1 MLFLPIWADKHSK
14 SANKTVR
21 ITSYSIYESSLVL
34 IRGPFLNSGERM
46 IKPSIKLRLA
56 LLALLPAVVISVFA
70 VHQFSVNSQRVA
82 RLNQT
87 VSNIQ
92 GLKLISEASHFVYEM
107 EKERHQYGEE
117 QPLPIEVKVQRD
129 KALAIYDKFMQNS
142 RTVEYSDDLKQ
153 AMLDVVSGDI
163 RGSVDAGDWSFRLL
177 QEMSEALIQHYHL
190 FDSDEAHWM
199 QDFIAYLAQ
208 LSYWTQ
214 KEAWL
219 TYRLVLEPESKPNQG
234 MFFQAIERQQQSL
247 EGFLKLGASNEQV
260 DKLLSL
266 YTSPRYLSSVEA
278 RGRLMTGELSQSDYV
293 TYLRDLD
300 HRVQRL
306 QVMTEGFTQ
315 QVESALL
322 VQVSSQK
329 QSITLMTSGVMV
341 IIVLLCWLGFG
352 TWYRVHSKLD
362 AIIHSL
368 NTLIHEHVKG
378 EKVAVDGNDE
388 FTIFAQQVNRM
399 MEEQNRQTEE
409 ILKTKES
416 AISANRAKSVFLASM
431 SHEIRTPLN
440 GIIGMTEILSQ
451 SDLSDHQKEVL
462 TDIDTSSHTLLTLLN
477 DILDLSKIESG
488 HLQLSLIET
497 DIREV
502 VYQSM
507 ILFQSK
513 ATSKQ
518 LELNI
523 NLDERI
529 PPRIMV
535 DDHRIKQIIMN
546 LVSNAVK
553 FTHEGHISVDVD
565 YQESTTQKSVF
576 LTFRVTD
583 TGVGIERDKLNT
595 IFEPFTQEDEGIS
608 RQFGGTGLGLA
619 ICRQLVAMM
628 GGKLTATSSKGIGT
642 SFEFSIE
649 VEVLPIVGWRSE
661 IIRTGI
667 LIADQYPHTDQ
678 IVKECRLAGIQL
690 SEVKHIEDLTSSAR
704 ESEVI
709 FYCHDGQSKL
719 DSAIDELESYVDAT
733 RIIVCQHHL
742 TTTYTNSER
751 IHAVLTQPFLGNR
764 FRHAIDELAQVEQNA
779 KSYHV
784 TQSAVIHNI
793 NQSRTHRRILIA
805 EDNLMNQ
812 KIASFFLDKAGY
824 DYLIAS
830 NGQEALE
837 AITTGEQFDAILMD
851 CMMPVM
857 DGLTAT
863 KEIRRWE
870 KEVGSDKITI
880 IALTASVLEEDI
892 QNCFA
897 AGMDAYLPKPYK
909 SNQLFELFNEL
920 KLA

>member
-1 MLFLPIWADKHSK
+1 
-14 SANKTVR
+14 
-21 ITSYSIYESSLVL
+21 
-34 IRGPFLNSGERM
+34 M
-46 IKPSIKLRLA
+46 IKLSIKLRLA

-129 KALAIYDKFMQNS
+129 KALAIYDKFMKNS
-142 RTVEYSDDLKQ
+142 HTLEYSDDLKQ
-153 AMLDVVSGDI
+153 AMLDVISGDI

-177 QEMSEALIQHYHL
+177 QEMSEALVQHYHL

-266 YTSPRYLSSVEA
+266 YTSPRYLSSIEA
-278 RGRLMTGELSQSDYV
+278 RGRLMAGELSQSDYV

-329 QSITLMTSGVMV
+329 QSITLMTSGVLV

-667 LIADQYPHTDQ
+667 LIADQYSYTDQ

-690 SEVKHIEDLTSSAR
+690 SEVKHIDDLTSSAR

-709 FYCHDGQSKL
+709 FYCHDGKSKL
-719 DSAIDELESYVDAT
+719 DSAIDELESYVDAS

-779 KSYHV
+779 NSYHV

>member
-1 MLFLPIWADKHSK
+1 
-14 SANKTVR
+14 
-21 ITSYSIYESSLVL
+21 
-34 IRGPFLNSGERM
+34 M
-46 IKPSIKLRLA
+46 IKLSIKLRLA

-129 KALAIYDKFMQNS
+129 KALAIYDKFMKNS
-142 RTVEYSDDLKQ
+142 HTLEYSEDLKQ
-153 AMLDVVSGDI
+153 AMLDVISGDI

-177 QEMSEALIQHYHL
+177 QEMSEALVQHYHL

-266 YTSPRYLSSVEA
+266 YTSPRYLSSIEA
-278 RGRLMTGELSQSDYV
+278 RGRLMAGELSQSDYV

-661 IIRTGI
+661 IIRTGV
-667 LIADQYPHTDQ
+667 LIADQYSYTDQ

-690 SEVKHIEDLTSSAR
+690 SEVKHIDDLTSSAR

-709 FYCHDGQSKL
+709 FYCHDGKSKL
-719 DSAIDELESYVDAT
+719 DSAIDELESYVDAS

>member
-1 MLFLPIWADKHSK
+1 
-14 SANKTVR
+14 
-21 ITSYSIYESSLVL
+21 
-34 IRGPFLNSGERM
+34 M

-107 EKERHQYGEE
+107 EKEHHQYGEE

-177 QEMSEALIQHYHL
+177 QEMSEALVQHYHL

-266 YTSPRYLSSVEA
+266 YTSPRYLSSIEA
-278 RGRLMTGELSQSDYV
+278 RGRLMAGELSQSDYV

-399 MEEQNRQTEE
+399 MEEQNRQTKE

-661 IIRTGI
+661 ILRTGI
-667 LIADQYPHTDQ
+667 LIADLYPYTDQ

-690 SEVKHIEDLTSSAR
+690 SEVKHIDDLTSSAR

-709 FYCHDGQSKL
+709 FYCHDGKSKL
-719 DSAIDELESYVDAT
+719 DSAIDELESYVDAS

-784 TQSAVIHNI
+784 TQSDVIHNI

>member
-1 MLFLPIWADKHSK
+1 
-14 SANKTVR
+14 
-21 ITSYSIYESSLVL
+21 
-34 IRGPFLNSGERM
+34 M
-46 IKPSIKLRLA
+46 IKLSIKLRLA

-129 KALAIYDKFMQNS
+129 KALAIYDKFMKNS
-142 RTVEYSDDLKQ
+142 HTLEYSDDLKQ
-153 AMLDVVSGDI
+153 AMLDVISGDI
-163 RGSVDAGDWSFRLL
+163 SGSVDAGDWSFRLL
-177 QEMSEALIQHYHL
+177 QEMSEALVQHYHL

-266 YTSPRYLSSVEA
+266 YTSPRYLSSIEA
-278 RGRLMTGELSQSDYV
+278 RGRLMVGELSQSDYV

-399 MEEQNRQTEE
+399 MEEQNRQTKE

-661 IIRTGI
+661 IIRTGL
-667 LIADQYPHTDQ
+667 LIADQYPYTDQ

-690 SEVKHIEDLTSSAR
+690 SEVKQIEDLTSSAR

-719 DSAIDELESYVDAT
+719 DSAIDELENYVDAS

>member
-1 MLFLPIWADKHSK
+1 
-14 SANKTVR
+14 
-21 ITSYSIYESSLVL
+21 
-34 IRGPFLNSGERM
+34 M
-46 IKPSIKLRLA
+46 IKLSIKLRLA
-56 LLALLPAVVISVFA
+56 LLALLPAVVIAAFA
-70 VHQFSVNSQRVA
+70 VNQFFLNSQRVVQ
-82 RLNQT
+82 LNQT

-129 KALAIYDKFMQNS
+129 KALFIYDQFTQNS
-142 RTVEYSDDLKQ
+142 HTMEYSEDLKR
-153 AMLDVVSGDI
+153 AMLDVISGDLSDTV
-163 RGSVDAGDWSFRLL
+163 GSGDWSFRLL
-177 QEMSEALIQHYHL
+177 QEMSEALVQHYHL

-219 TYRLVLEPESKPNQG
+219 TYRLVLQPNSVPNQN

-247 EGFLKLGASNEQV
+247 EGFIKLGASDEQV
-260 DKLLSL
+260 EKLLSL
-266 YTSPRYLSSVEA
+266 YTSPRYLSSIEA
-278 RGRLMTGELSQSDYV
+278 RGRLLAGEMSQSDYV
-293 TYLRDLD
+293 GYLRDLD

-306 QVMTEGFTQ
+306 QVMTAGFTQ
-315 QVESALL
+315 QVEHALL
-322 VQVSSQK
+322 IQVSSQK
-329 QSITLMTSGVMV
+329 RSIMLMTSAVMV

-362 AIIHSL
+362 SIIHSL

-378 EKVAVDGNDE
+378 EKVVVDGNDE
-388 FTIFAQQVNRM
+388 FTIFAEQVNRM

-409 ILKTKES
+409 ILQTKES

-462 TDIDTSSHTLLTLLN
+462 SDIDTSSHTLLTLLN

-502 VYQSM
+502 VYQSV

-513 ATSKQ
+513 ATSKR

-529 PPRIMV
+529 PARIKV

-553 FTHEGHISVDVD
+553 FTEQGSINIDVN

-576 LTFRVTD
+576 LTFRVSD
-583 TGVGIERDKLNT
+583 TGVGIEQDKLDT

-628 GGKLTATSSKGIGT
+628 GGQLTASSSKGIGT

-649 VEVLPIVGWRSE
+649 VEALPSVGWHSE
-661 IIRTGI
+661 TIRNGL
-667 LIADQYPHTDQ
+667 LIGDKCAYSAQ
-678 IVKECRLAGIQL
+678 IVKECRLASIQL
-690 SEVKHIEDLTSSAR
+690 SEVETIDALAESSWDAD
-704 ESEVI
+704 VI
-709 FYCHDGQSKL
+709 FYCHDGKAEL
-719 DSAIDELESYVDAT
+719 TPIVDELENHVDVS
-733 RIIVCQHHL
+733 RVIICQHHL
-742 TTTYTNSER
+742 ATTYTNSER
-751 IHAVLTQPFLGNR
+751 IHAVLTLPFLGNR

-779 KSYHV
+779 KSYNV
-784 TQSAVIHNI
+784 TKSAMVHNI

-837 AITTGEQFDAILMD
+837 AITKGEQFDAILMD

-870 KEVGSDKITI
+870 KEVGSGKTTI

>member
-1 MLFLPIWADKHSK
+1 
-14 SANKTVR
+14 
-21 ITSYSIYESSLVL
+21 
-34 IRGPFLNSGERM
+34 M
-46 IKPSIKLRLA
+46 IKLSIKLRLA

-129 KALAIYDKFMQNS
+129 KALAIYDKFMKNS
-142 RTVEYSDDLKQ
+142 HTLEYSEDLKQ
-153 AMLDVVSGDI
+153 AMLDVISGDI

-177 QEMSEALIQHYHL
+177 QEMSEALVQHYHL

-266 YTSPRYLSSVEA
+266 YTSPRYLSSIEA
-278 RGRLMTGELSQSDYV
+278 RGRLMAGELSQSDYV

-341 IIVLLCWLGFG
+341 IIVFLCWLGFG

-399 MEEQNRQTEE
+399 MEEQNRQTKE
-409 ILKTKES
+409 ILKAKES

-667 LIADQYPHTDQ
+667 LIADQYPYTDQ

-709 FYCHDGQSKL
+709 FYCHDGKSKL
-719 DSAIDELESYVDAT
+719 DLAIDELESYVDAS

-779 KSYHV
+779 KSDHV
-784 TQSAVIHNI
+784 TQLAVIHNI

>member
-1 MLFLPIWADKHSK
+1 
-14 SANKTVR
+14 
-21 ITSYSIYESSLVL
+21 
-34 IRGPFLNSGERM
+34 M
-46 IKPSIKLRLA
+46 IKLSIKLRLA
-56 LLALLPAVVISVFA
+56 LLALLPALVIAAFA
-70 VHQFSVNSQRVA
+70 VNQFFLNSQRVVQ
-82 RLNQT
+82 LNQT

-129 KALAIYDKFMQNS
+129 KALFIYDQFTQNS
-142 RTVEYSDDLKQ
+142 HTMEYSEDLKR
-153 AMLDVVSGDI
+153 AMLDVISGDLSDTV
-163 RGSVDAGDWSFRLL
+163 GSGDWSFRLL
-177 QEMSEALIQHYHL
+177 QEMSEALVQHYHL

-219 TYRLVLEPESKPNQG
+219 TYRLVLQPNSVPNQN

-247 EGFLKLGASNEQV
+247 EGFIKLGTSDEQV
-260 DKLLSL
+260 EKLLSL
-266 YTSPRYLSSVEA
+266 YTSPRYLSSIEA
-278 RGRLMTGELSQSDYV
+278 RGRLLAGEMSQSDYV
-293 TYLRDLD
+293 GYLRDLD

-306 QVMTEGFTQ
+306 QVMTAGFTQ
-315 QVESALL
+315 QVEHALL

-329 QSITLMTSGVMV
+329 QSIMLMTSAVMV

-362 AIIHSL
+362 SIIHSL

-378 EKVAVDGNDE
+378 EKVVVDGNDE
-388 FTIFAQQVNRM
+388 FTIFAEQVNRM

-409 ILKTKES
+409 ILQTKES

-462 TDIDTSSHTLLTLLN
+462 SDIDTSSHTLLTLLN

-502 VYQSM
+502 VYQSV

-513 ATSKQ
+513 ATSKR

-529 PPRIMV
+529 PARIKV

-553 FTHEGHISVDVD
+553 FTEQGSINIDVN

-576 LTFRVTD
+576 LTFRVSD
-583 TGVGIERDKLNT
+583 TGVGIEQDKLDT

-628 GGKLTATSSKGIGT
+628 GGQLTASSSKGIGT

-649 VEVLPIVGWRSE
+649 VEALPSVGWHSE
-661 IIRTGI
+661 TIRNGL
-667 LIADQYPHTDQ
+667 LIGDKCAYSAQ
-678 IVKECRLAGIQL
+678 IVKECRLASIQL
-690 SEVKHIEDLTSSAR
+690 SEVETIDALAESSWDAD
-704 ESEVI
+704 VI
-709 FYCHDGQSKL
+709 FYCHDGKAEL
-719 DSAIDELESYVDAT
+719 TPIVDELENHVDVS
-733 RIIVCQHHL
+733 RVIICQHHL
-742 TTTYTNSER
+742 ATTYTNSER
-751 IHAVLTQPFLGNR
+751 IHAVLTLPFLGNR

-779 KSYHV
+779 KGYNV
-784 TQSAVIHNI
+784 TKSAMIHNI

-837 AITTGEQFDAILMD
+837 AITKGEQFDAILMD

-870 KEVGSDKITI
+870 KEVGSGKTTI

>member
-1 MLFLPIWADKHSK
+1 
-14 SANKTVR
+14 
-21 ITSYSIYESSLVL
+21 
-34 IRGPFLNSGERM
+34 M
-46 IKPSIKLRLA
+46 IKLSIKLRLA

-70 VHQFSVNSQRVA
+70 VHQFSVNSLRVA
-82 RLNQT
+82 KLNQT

-92 GLKLISEASHFVYEM
+92 GLKLISEASHFVYEI

-129 KALAIYDKFMQNS
+129 KALAIYDKFMKNS
-142 RTVEYSDDLKQ
+142 HTLEYSDDLKQ
-153 AMLDVVSGDI
+153 AMLDVISGDI

-177 QEMSEALIQHYHL
+177 QEMSEALVQHYHL

-266 YTSPRYLSSVEA
+266 YTSPRYLSSIEA
-278 RGRLMTGELSQSDYV
+278 RGRLMAGELSQSDYV

-583 TGVGIERDKLNT
+583 TGVGIERNKLNT

-649 VEVLPIVGWRSE
+649 VEVLPIIGWRSE

-667 LIADQYPHTDQ
+667 LIADQYPYTDQ

-709 FYCHDGQSKL
+709 FYCHDGKSKL
-719 DSAIDELESYVDAT
+719 DSAIDELENYVDAS

-742 TTTYTNSER
+742 TTYTNSER

-784 TQSAVIHNI
+784 TQPAVIHNI

>member
-1 MLFLPIWADKHSK
+1 
-14 SANKTVR
+14 
-21 ITSYSIYESSLVL
+21 
-34 IRGPFLNSGERM
+34 M
-46 IKPSIKLRLA
+46 IKLSIKLRLA
-56 LLALLPAVVISVFA
+56 LLALLPAVVIAVFA
-70 VHQFSVNSQRVA
+70 VNQFFLNSQRVVQ
-82 RLNQT
+82 LNQT

-129 KALAIYDKFMQNS
+129 KALSIYDQFTQNS
-142 RTVEYSDDLKQ
+142 HTMEYSDDLKR
-153 AMLDVVSGDI
+153 AMLDVISGDLSDTV
-163 RGSVDAGDWSFRLL
+163 GSGDWSFRLL
-177 QEMSEALIQHYHL
+177 QEMSEALVQHYHL

-219 TYRLVLEPESKPNQG
+219 TYRLVLQPNSVPNQN

-247 EGFLKLGASNEQV
+247 EGFIKLGASDEQV
-260 DKLLSL
+260 EKLLSL
-266 YTSPRYLSSVEA
+266 YTSPRYLSSIEA
-278 RGRLMTGELSQSDYV
+278 RGRLLAGEMSQSDYV
-293 TYLRDLD
+293 GYLRDLD

-306 QVMTEGFTQ
+306 QVMTAGFTQ
-315 QVESALL
+315 QVEHALL

-329 QSITLMTSGVMV
+329 QSIMLMTSAVMV

-362 AIIHSL
+362 SIIHSL

-378 EKVAVDGNDE
+378 EKVVVDGNDE
-388 FTIFAQQVNRM
+388 FTIFAEQVNRM

-409 ILKTKES
+409 ILQTKES

-451 SDLSDHQKEVL
+451 SDLSVHQKEVL
-462 TDIDTSSHTLLTLLN
+462 SDIDTSSHTLLTLLN

-502 VYQSM
+502 VYQSV

-513 ATSKQ
+513 ATSKR

-529 PPRIMV
+529 PARIKV

-553 FTHEGHISVDVD
+553 FTEQGSINIDVN

-576 LTFRVTD
+576 LTFRVSD
-583 TGVGIERDKLNT
+583 TGVGIEQDKLDT

-628 GGKLTATSSKGIGT
+628 GGQLTASSSKGIGT

-649 VEVLPIVGWRSE
+649 VEALPSVGWHSE
-661 IIRTGI
+661 TIRNGL
-667 LIADQYPHTDQ
+667 LIGDKCAYSAQ
-678 IVKECRLAGIQL
+678 IVKECRLASIQL
-690 SEVKHIEDLTSSAR
+690 SEVEPIDALAESSWDAD
-704 ESEVI
+704 VI
-709 FYCHDGQSKL
+709 FYCHDGKAEL
-719 DSAIDELESYVDAT
+719 TPIVDELENHVDVS
-733 RIIVCQHHL
+733 RVIICQHHL
-742 TTTYTNSER
+742 ATTYTNSER
-751 IHAVLTQPFLGNR
+751 IHAVLTLPFLGNR

-779 KSYHV
+779 KSYDV
-784 TQSAVIHNI
+784 TSSAMVHNI

-837 AITTGEQFDAILMD
+837 AITKGEQFDAILMD

-870 KEVGSDKITI
+870 KEVGSGKTTI

>member
-1 MLFLPIWADKHSK
+1 
-14 SANKTVR
+14 
-21 ITSYSIYESSLVL
+21 
-34 IRGPFLNSGERM
+34 M
-46 IKPSIKLRLA
+46 IKLSIKLRLA

-107 EKERHQYGEE
+107 EKKRHQYGEE

-129 KALAIYDKFMQNS
+129 KALAIYDKFMKNS
-142 RTVEYSDDLKQ
+142 HTLEYSDDLKQ
-153 AMLDVVSGDI
+153 AMLDVISGDI
-163 RGSVDAGDWSFRLL
+163 SGSVDAGDWSFRLL
-177 QEMSEALIQHYHL
+177 QEMSEALVQHYHL
-190 FDSDEAHWM
+190 FESDEAHWM

-266 YTSPRYLSSVEA
+266 YTSPRYLSSIEA
-278 RGRLMTGELSQSDYV
+278 RGRLMAGELSQSDYV

-399 MEEQNRQTEE
+399 MEEQNRQTKE

-667 LIADQYPHTDQ
+667 LIADQYPYTDQ

-690 SEVKHIEDLTSSAR
+690 SEVKHIDDLTSSAR

-709 FYCHDGQSKL
+709 FYCHDGKSKL
-719 DSAIDELESYVDAT
+719 DSAIDELESYVDAS

>member
-1 MLFLPIWADKHSK
+1 
-14 SANKTVR
+14 
-21 ITSYSIYESSLVL
+21 
-34 IRGPFLNSGERM
+34 M

-266 YTSPRYLSSVEA
+266 YTSPRYLSSIEA
-278 RGRLMTGELSQSDYV
+278 RGRLMAGELSQSDYV

-642 SFEFSIE
+642 SFEFSVE

-667 LIADQYPHTDQ
+667 LIADQYPYTDQ

>member
-1 MLFLPIWADKHSK
+1 
-14 SANKTVR
+14 
-21 ITSYSIYESSLVL
+21 
-34 IRGPFLNSGERM
+34 M

-107 EKERHQYGEE
+107 EKEHHQYGEE

-177 QEMSEALIQHYHL
+177 QEMSEALVQHYHL

-266 YTSPRYLSSVEA
+266 YTSPRYLSSIEA
-278 RGRLMTGELSQSDYV
+278 RGRLMAGELSQSDYV

-329 QSITLMTSGVMV
+329 QSITLMTSGVMI

-399 MEEQNRQTEE
+399 MEEQNRQTKE

-667 LIADQYPHTDQ
+667 LIADQYSYTDQ

-690 SEVKHIEDLTSSAR
+690 SEVKHIDDLTSSAR

-709 FYCHDGQSKL
+709 FYCHDGKSKL
-719 DSAIDELESYVDAT
+719 DSAIDELESYVDAS

-784 TQSAVIHNI
+784 TQSTVIHNI

>member
-1 MLFLPIWADKHSK
+1 
-14 SANKTVR
+14 
-21 ITSYSIYESSLVL
+21 
-34 IRGPFLNSGERM
+34 M
-46 IKPSIKLRLA
+46 IKLSIKLRLA

-129 KALAIYDKFMQNS
+129 KALAIYDKFMKNS
-142 RTVEYSDDLKQ
+142 HTLEYSDDLKQ
-153 AMLDVVSGDI
+153 AMLDVISGDI

-177 QEMSEALIQHYHL
+177 QEMSEALVQHYHL

-266 YTSPRYLSSVEA
+266 YTSPRYLSSIEA
-278 RGRLMTGELSQSDYV
+278 RGRLMAGELSQSDYV

-667 LIADQYPHTDQ
+667 LIADQYPYTDQ

-719 DSAIDELESYVDAT
+719 DSAIDELENYVDAS

>member
-1 MLFLPIWADKHSK
+1 
-14 SANKTVR
+14 
-21 ITSYSIYESSLVL
+21 
-34 IRGPFLNSGERM
+34 M
-46 IKPSIKLRLA
+46 IKLSIKLRLA

-129 KALAIYDKFMQNS
+129 KALAIYDKFMKNS
-142 RTVEYSDDLKQ
+142 HTLEYSEDLKQ
-153 AMLDVVSGDI
+153 AMLDVISGDI

-177 QEMSEALIQHYHL
+177 QEMSEALVQHYHL

-266 YTSPRYLSSVEA
+266 YTSPRYLSSIEA
-278 RGRLMTGELSQSDYV
+278 RGRLMAGELSQSDYV

-667 LIADQYPHTDQ
+667 LIADQYPYIDQ

-709 FYCHDGQSKL
+709 FYCHDGKSKL
-719 DSAIDELESYVDAT
+719 DSAIDELESYVDAS

>member
-1 MLFLPIWADKHSK
+1 
-14 SANKTVR
+14 
-21 ITSYSIYESSLVL
+21 
-34 IRGPFLNSGERM
+34 M
-46 IKPSIKLRLA
+46 IKLSIKLRLA

-70 VHQFSVNSQRVA
+70 VHQFSINSQRVA

-142 RTVEYSDDLKQ
+142 HTVEYSNDLKQ
-153 AMLDVVSGDI
+153 AMLDVISGDI
-163 RGSVDAGDWSFRLL
+163 KDSVDAGDWSFRLL
-177 QEMSEALIQHYHL
+177 QEMSEALVQHYHL

-234 MFFQAIERQQQSL
+234 MFFQSIERQQQSL
-247 EGFLKLGASNEQV
+247 EGFIKLGASNEQV
-260 DKLLSL
+260 EKLLGL
-266 YTSPRYLSSVEA
+266 YTSPRYLSSIEA
-278 RGRLMTGELSQSDYV
+278 RGRLMAGELSQSDYV

-306 QVMTEGFTQ
+306 QVMTAGFTQ

-362 AIIHSL
+362 SIIHSL

-451 SDLSDHQKEVL
+451 SDLSVHQKEVL

-642 SFEFSIE
+642 HFEFSIE

-661 IIRTGI
+661 LIRTGI
-667 LIADQYPHTDQ
+667 LITDQYPYTDQ

-690 SEVKHIEDLTSSAR
+690 SEVKRIDDLTFSSR
-704 ESEVI
+704 EAEVI
-709 FYCHDGQSKL
+709 FYCHDGKSTL
-719 DSAIDELESYVDAT
+719 DSAIDELEKYVDVS

-764 FRHAIDELAQVEQNA
+764 FRHAIDELAQVEQNN
-779 KSYHV
+779 KSYDV
-784 TQSAVIHNI
+784 TASAVIHNI

-837 AITTGEQFDAILMD
+837 AITKGEQFDAILMD

>member
-1 MLFLPIWADKHSK
+1 
-14 SANKTVR
+14 
-21 ITSYSIYESSLVL
+21 
-34 IRGPFLNSGERM
+34 M
-46 IKPSIKLRLA
+46 IKLSIKLRLA

-129 KALAIYDKFMQNS
+129 KALAIYDKFMKNS
-142 RTVEYSDDLKQ
+142 HTLEYSDDLKQ
-153 AMLDVVSGDI
+153 AMLDVISGDI

-177 QEMSEALIQHYHL
+177 QEMSEALVQHYHL

-219 TYRLVLEPESKPNQG
+219 TYRLVLEPESTPNQG

-266 YTSPRYLSSVEA
+266 YTSPRYLSSIEA
-278 RGRLMTGELSQSDYV
+278 RGRLMAGELSQSDYV

-667 LIADQYPHTDQ
+667 LIADQYPYTDQ

-690 SEVKHIEDLTSSAR
+690 SEVKQIEDLTSSAR

-709 FYCHDGQSKL
+709 FYCHDGKSKL
-719 DSAIDELESYVDAT
+719 DSAIDELENYVDAS

-779 KSYHV
+779 RSYHV

>member
-1 MLFLPIWADKHSK
+1 
-14 SANKTVR
+14 
-21 ITSYSIYESSLVL
+21 
-34 IRGPFLNSGERM
+34 M
-46 IKPSIKLRLA
+46 IKLSIKLRLA

-70 VHQFSVNSQRVA
+70 VHQFSVNSQRVV

-129 KALAIYDKFMQNS
+129 KALAIYDKFMKNS
-142 RTVEYSDDLKQ
+142 HTLEYSDDLKR
-153 AMLDVVSGDI
+153 AMLDVISGDI
-163 RGSVDAGDWSFRLL
+163 SDSVDAGDWSFRLL
-177 QEMSEALIQHYHL
+177 QEMSEALVQHYHL
-190 FDSDEAHWM
+190 FESDEAHWM

-266 YTSPRYLSSVEA
+266 YTSPRYLSSIEA
-278 RGRLMTGELSQSDYV
+278 RGRLMAGELSQSDYV

-667 LIADQYPHTDQ
+667 LIADQYPYTDQ

-709 FYCHDGQSKL
+709 FYCHDGKSKL
-719 DSAIDELESYVDAT
+719 DSAIDELENYVDAS

>member
-1 MLFLPIWADKHSK
+1 
-14 SANKTVR
+14 
-21 ITSYSIYESSLVL
+21 
-34 IRGPFLNSGERM
+34 M
-46 IKPSIKLRLA
+46 IKLSIKLRLA

-129 KALAIYDKFMQNS
+129 KALAIYDKFMKNS
-142 RTVEYSDDLKQ
+142 HTLEYSEDLKQ
-153 AMLDVVSGDI
+153 AMLDVISGDI

-177 QEMSEALIQHYHL
+177 QEMSEALVQHYHL

-266 YTSPRYLSSVEA
+266 YTSPRYLSSIEA
-278 RGRLMTGELSQSDYV
+278 RGRLMAGELSQSDYV

-690 SEVKHIEDLTSSAR
+690 SEVKHIDDLTSSAR

-709 FYCHDGQSKL
+709 FYCHDGKSKL
-719 DSAIDELESYVDAT
+719 DSAIDELENYVDAS

>member
-1 MLFLPIWADKHSK
+1 
-14 SANKTVR
+14 
-21 ITSYSIYESSLVL
+21 
-34 IRGPFLNSGERM
+34 M
-46 IKPSIKLRLA
+46 IKLSIKLRLA

-107 EKERHQYGEE
+107 EKERHQYEEE

-129 KALAIYDKFMQNS
+129 KALAIYDKFMKNS
-142 RTVEYSDDLKQ
+142 HTLEYSEDLKQ
-153 AMLDVVSGDI
+153 AMLDVISGDI

-177 QEMSEALIQHYHL
+177 QEMSEALVQHYHL

-266 YTSPRYLSSVEA
+266 YTSPRYLSSIEA
-278 RGRLMTGELSQSDYV
+278 RGRLMGGELSQSDYV

-565 YQESTTQKSVF
+565 YQESTTQKSIF

-628 GGKLTATSSKGIGT
+628 GGKLTATSSKGFGT

-667 LIADQYPHTDQ
+667 LIADKYSYTDQ

-719 DSAIDELESYVDAT
+719 DSAIDELENYVDAS

>member
-1 MLFLPIWADKHSK
+1 
-14 SANKTVR
+14 
-21 ITSYSIYESSLVL
+21 
-34 IRGPFLNSGERM
+34 M
-46 IKPSIKLRLA
+46 IKLSIKLRLA

-70 VHQFSVNSQRVA
+70 VHQFSINSQRVA

-142 RTVEYSDDLKQ
+142 HTVEYSNDLKQ
-153 AMLDVVSGDI
+153 AMLDVISGDI
-163 RGSVDAGDWSFRLL
+163 KDSVDAGDWSFRLL
-177 QEMSEALIQHYHL
+177 QEMSEALVQHYHL

-234 MFFQAIERQQQSL
+234 MFFQSIERQQQSL
-247 EGFLKLGASNEQV
+247 EGFIKLGASNEQV
-260 DKLLSL
+260 EKLLGL
-266 YTSPRYLSSVEA
+266 YTSPRYLSSIEA
-278 RGRLMTGELSQSDYV
+278 RGRLMAGELSQSDYV

-306 QVMTEGFTQ
+306 QVMTAGFTQ

-362 AIIHSL
+362 SIIHSL

-451 SDLSDHQKEVL
+451 SDLSVHQKEVL

-642 SFEFSIE
+642 HFEFSIE

-661 IIRTGI
+661 LIRTGI
-667 LIADQYPHTDQ
+667 LITDQYPYTDQ

-690 SEVKHIEDLTSSAR
+690 SEVKRIDDLTFSSR
-704 ESEVI
+704 EAEVI
-709 FYCHDGQSKL
+709 FYCHDGKSTL
-719 DSAIDELESYVDAT
+719 DSAIDELEKYVDVS

-764 FRHAIDELAQVEQNA
+764 FRHAIDELAQVEQNN
-779 KSYHV
+779 KSYDV
-784 TQSAVIHNI
+784 MASAVIHNI

-837 AITTGEQFDAILMD
+837 AITKGEQFDAILMD

>member
-1 MLFLPIWADKHSK
+1 
-14 SANKTVR
+14 
-21 ITSYSIYESSLVL
+21 
-34 IRGPFLNSGERM
+34 M
-46 IKPSIKLRLA
+46 IKLSIKLRLA

-70 VHQFSVNSQRVA
+70 VHQFVVNSQRVDQ
-82 RLNQT
+82 LNQT

-92 GLKLISEASHFVYEM
+92 GLKLISEASHFVYDM
-107 EKERHQYGEE
+107 EKERHRYGEE

-129 KALAIYDKFMQNS
+129 RALSIYEKFIQNS
-142 RTVEYSDDLKQ
+142 YTAEYSDDLKR
-153 AMLDVVSGDI
+153 AMLDLISGDL
-163 RGSVDAGDWSFRLL
+163 RDSVDAGDWSFRLL
-177 QEMSEALIQHYHL
+177 QEMSQSLVQHNHL

-219 TYRLVLEPESKPNQG
+219 TYRLVLQPDSQPNQN

-260 DKLLSL
+260 EKLLSL
-266 YTSPRYLSSVEA
+266 YTSPRYLSSIEA
-278 RGRLMTGELSQSDYV
+278 RGRLLAGEMSQSDYV

-306 QVMTEGFTQ
+306 QVMTAGFTQ

-341 IIVLLCWLGFG
+341 IIILLCWLGFG

-362 AIIHSL
+362 SIIHSL

-378 EKVAVDGNDE
+378 EKVVVDGNDE

-409 ILKTKES
+409 ILQTKES

-451 SDLSDHQKEVL
+451 TELSDHQKEVL

-529 PPRIMV
+529 PARIKV
-535 DDHRIKQIIMN
+535 DDHRIKQIVMN

-553 FTHEGHISVDVD
+553 FTEKGCINVDVD

-576 LTFRVTD
+576 LTFRVSD
-583 TGVGIERDKLNT
+583 TGVGIEKDKLDS

-628 GGKLTATSSKGIGT
+628 GGKLAATSSKGVGT

-649 VEVLPIVGWRSE
+649 VEVLPTVGWRSE
-661 IIRTGI
+661 TIRNGI
-667 LIADQYPHTDQ
+667 LIGNNYAYADQ
-678 IVKECRLAGIQL
+678 IMKECRLAGIQL
-690 SEVKHIEDLTSSAR
+690 SEVSNIKDLPTSTKGL
-704 ESEVI
+704 EVI
-709 FYCHDGQSKL
+709 FYCHDGRVAL
-719 DSAIDELESYVDAT
+719 DSVIDELARTVDIS

-742 TTTYTNSER
+742 ISTYTNSER
-751 IHAVLTQPFLGNR
+751 IHSVLTLPFLGNR
-764 FRHAIDELAQVEQNA
+764 FRHAIDELAHIEQNTQ
-779 KSYHV
+779 SYHV
-784 TQSAVIHNI
+784 THSAVVHNI

-837 AITTGEQFDAILMD
+837 AITKGEKFDAILMD

-870 KEVGSDKITI
+870 KEVGSGKITI

>member
-1 MLFLPIWADKHSK
+1 
-14 SANKTVR
+14 
-21 ITSYSIYESSLVL
+21 
-34 IRGPFLNSGERM
+34 M
-46 IKPSIKLRLA
+46 IKLSIKLRLA
-56 LLALLPAVVISVFA
+56 LLALLPAVVIAAFA
-70 VHQFSVNSQRVA
+70 VNQFFLNSQRVVQ
-82 RLNQT
+82 LNQT

-129 KALAIYDKFMQNS
+129 KALFIYDQFTQNS
-142 RTVEYSDDLKQ
+142 HTMEYSEDLKR
-153 AMLDVVSGDI
+153 AMLDVISGDLSDTV
-163 RGSVDAGDWSFRLL
+163 GSGDWSFRLL
-177 QEMSEALIQHYHL
+177 QEMSEALVQHYHL

-219 TYRLVLEPESKPNQG
+219 TYRLVLQPNSVPNQN

-247 EGFLKLGASNEQV
+247 EGFIKLGASDEQV
-260 DKLLSL
+260 EKLLSL
-266 YTSPRYLSSVEA
+266 YTSPRYLSSIEA
-278 RGRLMTGELSQSDYV
+278 RGRLLAGEMSQSDYV
-293 TYLRDLD
+293 GYLRDLD

-306 QVMTEGFTQ
+306 HVMTAGFTQ
-315 QVESALL
+315 QVEHALL

-329 QSITLMTSGVMV
+329 QSIMLMTSAVMV

-362 AIIHSL
+362 SIIHSL

-378 EKVAVDGNDE
+378 EKVVVDGNDE
-388 FTIFAQQVNRM
+388 FTIFAEQVNRM

-409 ILKTKES
+409 ILQTKES

-462 TDIDTSSHTLLTLLN
+462 SDIDTSSHTLLTLLN

-502 VYQSM
+502 VYQSV

-513 ATSKQ
+513 ATSKR

-529 PPRIMV
+529 PARIKV

-553 FTHEGHISVDVD
+553 FTEQGSINIDVN

-576 LTFRVTD
+576 LTFRVSD
-583 TGVGIERDKLNT
+583 TGVGIEQDKLDT

-628 GGKLTATSSKGIGT
+628 GGQLTASSSKGIGT

-649 VEVLPIVGWRSE
+649 VEALPSVGWHSE
-661 IIRTGI
+661 TIRNGL
-667 LIADQYPHTDQ
+667 LIGDKCAYSAQ
-678 IVKECRLAGIQL
+678 IVKECRLASIQL
-690 SEVKHIEDLTSSAR
+690 SEVEPIDALAESSWDAD
-704 ESEVI
+704 VI
-709 FYCHDGQSKL
+709 FYCHDGKAEL
-719 DSAIDELESYVDAT
+719 TPIVDELENHVDVS
-733 RIIVCQHHL
+733 RVIICQHHL
-742 TTTYTNSER
+742 ATTYTNSER
-751 IHAVLTQPFLGNR
+751 IHAVLTLPFLGNR

-779 KSYHV
+779 KSYNV
-784 TQSAVIHNI
+784 TKSAMVHNI

-837 AITTGEQFDAILMD
+837 AITKGEQFDAILMD

-870 KEVGSDKITI
+870 KEVGSGKTTI

>member
-1 MLFLPIWADKHSK
+1 
-14 SANKTVR
+14 
-21 ITSYSIYESSLVL
+21 
-34 IRGPFLNSGERM
+34 M
-46 IKPSIKLRLA
+46 IKLSIKLRLA

-70 VHQFSVNSQRVA
+70 VHQFVVNSQRVDQ
-82 RLNQT
+82 LNQT

-92 GLKLISEASHFVYEM
+92 GLKLISEASHFVYDM
-107 EKERHQYGEE
+107 EKERHRYGEE

-129 KALAIYDKFMQNS
+129 RALSIYEKFIQNS
-142 RTVEYSDDLKQ
+142 YTAEYSDDLKR
-153 AMLDVVSGDI
+153 AMLDLISGDL
-163 RGSVDAGDWSFRLL
+163 RDSVDAGDWSFRLL
-177 QEMSEALIQHYHL
+177 QEMSQSLVQHNHL

-219 TYRLVLEPESKPNQG
+219 TYRLVLQPDSQPNQN

-260 DKLLSL
+260 EKLLSL
-266 YTSPRYLSSVEA
+266 YTSPRYLSSIEA
-278 RGRLMTGELSQSDYV
+278 RGRLLAGEMSQSDYV

-306 QVMTEGFTQ
+306 QVMTAGFTQ

-341 IIVLLCWLGFG
+341 IIILLCWLGFG

-362 AIIHSL
+362 SIIHSL

-378 EKVAVDGNDE
+378 EKVVVDGNDE

-409 ILKTKES
+409 ILQTKES

-451 SDLSDHQKEVL
+451 SELSDHQKEVL

-529 PPRIMV
+529 PARIKV
-535 DDHRIKQIIMN
+535 DDHRIKQIVMN

-553 FTHEGHISVDVD
+553 FTEKGCINVDVD

-576 LTFRVTD
+576 LTFRVSD
-583 TGVGIERDKLNT
+583 TGVGIEKDKLDS

-628 GGKLTATSSKGIGT
+628 GGKLAATSSKGVGT

-649 VEVLPIVGWRSE
+649 VEVLPTVGWRSE
-661 IIRTGI
+661 TIRNGI
-667 LIADQYPHTDQ
+667 LIGNNYAYADQ
-678 IVKECRLAGIQL
+678 IMKECRLAGIQL
-690 SEVKHIEDLTSSAR
+690 SEVSNIKDLPTSTKGL
-704 ESEVI
+704 EVI
-709 FYCHDGQSKL
+709 FYCHDGRVAL
-719 DSAIDELESYVDAT
+719 DSVIDELARTVDIS

-742 TTTYTNSER
+742 ISTYTNSER
-751 IHAVLTQPFLGNR
+751 IHSVLTLPFLGNR
-764 FRHAIDELAQVEQNA
+764 FRHAIDELAHIEQNTQ
-779 KSYHV
+779 SYHV
-784 TQSAVIHNI
+784 TRSAVVHNI

-837 AITTGEQFDAILMD
+837 AITKGEKFDAILMD

-870 KEVGSDKITI
+870 KEVGSGKITI

>member
-1 MLFLPIWADKHSK
+1 
-14 SANKTVR
+14 
-21 ITSYSIYESSLVL
+21 
-34 IRGPFLNSGERM
+34 M
-46 IKPSIKLRLA
+46 IKLSIKLRLA

-129 KALAIYDKFMQNS
+129 KALAIYDKFIKNS
-142 RTVEYSDDLKQ
+142 YTLEYSEDLKQ
-153 AMLDVVSGDI
+153 AMLDVISGDI

-177 QEMSEALIQHYHL
+177 QEMSEALVQHYHL

-266 YTSPRYLSSVEA
+266 YTSPRYLSSIEA
-278 RGRLMTGELSQSDYV
+278 RGRLMAGELSQSDYV

-583 TGVGIERDKLNT
+583 TGVGIERGKLNT

-667 LIADQYPHTDQ
+667 LIADQYPYTDQ

-709 FYCHDGQSKL
+709 FYCHDGKSKL
-719 DSAIDELESYVDAT
+719 DSAIDELESYVDAS

>member
-1 MLFLPIWADKHSK
+1 
-14 SANKTVR
+14 
-21 ITSYSIYESSLVL
+21 
-34 IRGPFLNSGERM
+34 M

-266 YTSPRYLSSVEA
+266 YTSPRYLSSIEA
-278 RGRLMTGELSQSDYV
+278 RGRLMAGELSQSDYV

-399 MEEQNRQTEE
+399 MEEQNRQTKE

-667 LIADQYPHTDQ
+667 LIADQYPYTDQ

-690 SEVKHIEDLTSSAR
+690 SEVKYIEDLTSSAR

-709 FYCHDGQSKL
+709 FYCHDGKSKL
-719 DSAIDELESYVDAT
+719 DSAIDELENYVDAS

>member
-1 MLFLPIWADKHSK
+1 
-14 SANKTVR
+14 
-21 ITSYSIYESSLVL
+21 
-34 IRGPFLNSGERM
+34 M
-46 IKPSIKLRLA
+46 IKLSIKLRLA

-129 KALAIYDKFMQNS
+129 KALAIYDKFMKNS
-142 RTVEYSDDLKQ
+142 HTLEYSEDLKQ
-153 AMLDVVSGDI
+153 AMLDVISGDI

-177 QEMSEALIQHYHL
+177 QEMSEALVQHYHL

-266 YTSPRYLSSVEA
+266 YTSPRYLSSIEA
-278 RGRLMTGELSQSDYV
+278 RGLLMAGELSQSDYV

-399 MEEQNRQTEE
+399 MEEQNRQTKE

-667 LIADQYPHTDQ
+667 LIADQYPYTDQ

-690 SEVKHIEDLTSSAR
+690 SEVKHIDDLTSSAR

-709 FYCHDGQSKL
+709 FYCHDGKSKL
-719 DSAIDELESYVDAT
+719 DSAIDELESYVDAS

-742 TTTYTNSER
+742 TTYTNSER

-784 TQSAVIHNI
+784 TQSAVINNI

>member
-1 MLFLPIWADKHSK
+1 
-14 SANKTVR
+14 
-21 ITSYSIYESSLVL
+21 
-34 IRGPFLNSGERM
+34 M
-46 IKPSIKLRLA
+46 IKLSIKLRLA

-70 VHQFSVNSQRVA
+70 VHQFVVNSQRVDQ
-82 RLNQT
+82 LNQT

-92 GLKLISEASHFVYEM
+92 GLKLISEASHFVYDM
-107 EKERHQYGEE
+107 EKERHRYREE

-129 KALAIYDKFMQNS
+129 RALSIYEKFIQNS
-142 RTVEYSDDLKQ
+142 YTAEYSDDLKR
-153 AMLDVVSGDI
+153 AMLDLISGDL
-163 RGSVDAGDWSFRLL
+163 RDSVDAGDWSFRLL
-177 QEMSEALIQHYHL
+177 QEMSQSLVQHNHL

-219 TYRLVLEPESKPNQG
+219 TYRLVLQPDSQPNQN

-260 DKLLSL
+260 EKLLSL
-266 YTSPRYLSSVEA
+266 YTSPRYLSSIEA
-278 RGRLMTGELSQSDYV
+278 RGRLLAGEMSQSNYV

-306 QVMTEGFTQ
+306 QVMTAGFTQ

-341 IIVLLCWLGFG
+341 IIILLCWLGFG

-362 AIIHSL
+362 SIIHSL

-378 EKVAVDGNDE
+378 EKVVVDGNDE

-409 ILKTKES
+409 ILQTKES

-451 SDLSDHQKEVL
+451 SELSDHQKEVL

-529 PPRIMV
+529 PARIKV
-535 DDHRIKQIIMN
+535 DDHRIKQIVMN

-553 FTHEGHISVDVD
+553 FTEKGCINVDVD

-576 LTFRVTD
+576 LTFRVSD
-583 TGVGIERDKLNT
+583 TGVGIEKDKLDS

-608 RQFGGTGLGLA
+608 RQFGGTGLGL
-619 ICRQLVAMM
+619 V
-628 GGKLTATSSKGIGT
+628 
-642 SFEFSIE
+642 
-649 VEVLPIVGWRSE
+649 
-661 IIRTGI
+661 
-667 LIADQYPHTDQ
+667 
-678 IVKECRLAGIQL
+678 
-690 SEVKHIEDLTSSAR
+690 
-704 ESEVI
+704 
-709 FYCHDGQSKL
+709 
-719 DSAIDELESYVDAT
+719 
-733 RIIVCQHHL
+733 
-742 TTTYTNSER
+742 
-751 IHAVLTQPFLGNR
+751 PFVVNWWL
-764 FRHAIDELAQVEQNA
+764 
-779 KSYHV
+779 
-784 TQSAVIHNI
+784 
-793 NQSRTHRRILIA
+793 
-805 EDNLMNQ
+805 
-812 KIASFFLDKAGY
+812 
-824 DYLIAS
+824 
-830 NGQEALE
+830 
-837 AITTGEQFDAILMD
+837 
-851 CMMPVM
+851 
-857 DGLTAT
+857 
-863 KEIRRWE
+863 
-870 KEVGSDKITI
+870 
-880 IALTASVLEEDI
+880 
-892 QNCFA
+892 
-897 AGMDAYLPKPYK
+897 
-909 SNQLFELFNEL
+909 
-920 KLA
+920 

>member
-1 MLFLPIWADKHSK
+1 
-14 SANKTVR
+14 
-21 ITSYSIYESSLVL
+21 
-34 IRGPFLNSGERM
+34 M

-177 QEMSEALIQHYHL
+177 QEMSEALVQHYHL

-219 TYRLVLEPESKPNQG
+219 TYRLVLEPESKLNQG

-266 YTSPRYLSSVEA
+266 YTSPRYLSSIEA
-278 RGRLMTGELSQSDYV
+278 RGRLMAGELSQSDYV

-329 QSITLMTSGVMV
+329 QSITLMTSGVMI

-399 MEEQNRQTEE
+399 MEEQNRQTKE

-667 LIADQYPHTDQ
+667 LIADQYPYTDQ

-709 FYCHDGQSKL
+709 FYCHDGKSKL
-719 DSAIDELESYVDAT
+719 DSAIDELENYVDAS

>member
-1 MLFLPIWADKHSK
+1 
-14 SANKTVR
+14 
-21 ITSYSIYESSLVL
+21 
-34 IRGPFLNSGERM
+34 M
-46 IKPSIKLRLA
+46 IKLSIKLRLA

-70 VHQFSVNSQRVA
+70 VHQFSVNSQRVV

-129 KALAIYDKFMQNS
+129 KALAIYDKFMKNS
-142 RTVEYSDDLKQ
+142 HTLEYSDDLKR
-153 AMLDVVSGDI
+153 AMLDVISGDI
-163 RGSVDAGDWSFRLL
+163 SDSVDAGDWSFRLL
-177 QEMSEALIQHYHL
+177 QEMSEALVQHYHL
-190 FDSDEAHWM
+190 FESDEAHWM

-266 YTSPRYLSSVEA
+266 YTSPRYLSSIEA
-278 RGRLMTGELSQSDYV
+278 RGRLMAGELSQSDYV

-661 IIRTGI
+661 VIRTGI
-667 LIADQYPHTDQ
+667 LIADQYPYTDQ

-690 SEVKHIEDLTSSAR
+690 SEVKHIDDLTSSAR

-709 FYCHDGQSKL
+709 FYCHDGKSKL
-719 DSAIDELESYVDAT
+719 DSAIDELENYVDAS

>member
-1 MLFLPIWADKHSK
+1 
-14 SANKTVR
+14 
-21 ITSYSIYESSLVL
+21 
-34 IRGPFLNSGERM
+34 M
-46 IKPSIKLRLA
+46 IKLSIKLRLA

-70 VHQFSVNSQRVA
+70 VHQFSINSQRVA

-129 KALAIYDKFMQNS
+129 KVLAIYDKFMQNS
-142 RTVEYSDDLKQ
+142 HTVEYSNDLKQ
-153 AMLDVVSGDI
+153 AMLDVISGDI
-163 RGSVDAGDWSFRLL
+163 KDSVDAGDWSFRLL
-177 QEMSEALIQHYHL
+177 QEMSEALVQHYHL

-234 MFFQAIERQQQSL
+234 MFFQSIERQQQSL
-247 EGFLKLGASNEQV
+247 EGFIKLGASNEQV
-260 DKLLSL
+260 EKLLGL

-278 RGRLMTGELSQSDYV
+278 RGRLMVGELSQSDYV

-306 QVMTEGFTQ
+306 QVMTAGFTQ
-315 QVESALL
+315 EVESALL

-362 AIIHSL
+362 SIIHSL

-451 SDLSDHQKEVL
+451 SDLSVHQKEVL

-642 SFEFSIE
+642 HFEFSIE

-661 IIRTGI
+661 LIRTGI
-667 LIADQYPHTDQ
+667 LITDQYPYTDQ

-690 SEVKHIEDLTSSAR
+690 SEVKRIDDLTFSSR
-704 ESEVI
+704 EAEVI
-709 FYCHDGQSKL
+709 FYCHDGKSTL
-719 DSAIDELESYVDAT
+719 DSAIDELEKYVDVS

-764 FRHAIDELAQVEQNA
+764 FRHAIDELAQVEQNN
-779 KSYHV
+779 KSYDV
-784 TQSAVIHNI
+784 TASAVIHNI

-837 AITTGEQFDAILMD
+837 AITKGEQFDAILMD

>member
-1 MLFLPIWADKHSK
+1 
-14 SANKTVR
+14 
-21 ITSYSIYESSLVL
+21 
-34 IRGPFLNSGERM
+34 M
-46 IKPSIKLRLA
+46 IKLSIKLRLA

-70 VHQFSVNSQRVA
+70 VHQFVVNSQRVDQ
-82 RLNQT
+82 LNQT

-92 GLKLISEASHFVYEM
+92 GLKLISEASHFVYDM
-107 EKERHQYGEE
+107 EKERHRYREE

-129 KALAIYDKFMQNS
+129 RALSIYEKFIQNS
-142 RTVEYSDDLKQ
+142 YTAEYSDDLKR
-153 AMLDVVSGDI
+153 AMLDLISGDL
-163 RGSVDAGDWSFRLL
+163 RDSVDAGDWSFRLL
-177 QEMSEALIQHYHL
+177 QEMSQSLVQHNHL

-219 TYRLVLEPESKPNQG
+219 TYRLVLQPDSQPNQN

-260 DKLLSL
+260 EKLLSL
-266 YTSPRYLSSVEA
+266 YTSPRYLSSIEA
-278 RGRLMTGELSQSDYV
+278 RGRLLAGEMSQSDYV

-306 QVMTEGFTQ
+306 QVMTAGFTQ

-341 IIVLLCWLGFG
+341 IIILLCWLGFG

-362 AIIHSL
+362 SIIHSL

-378 EKVAVDGNDE
+378 EKVVVDGNDE

-409 ILKTKES
+409 ILQTKES

-451 SDLSDHQKEVL
+451 SELSDHQKEVL

-529 PPRIMV
+529 PARIKV
-535 DDHRIKQIIMN
+535 DDHRIKQIVMN

-553 FTHEGHISVDVD
+553 FTEKGCINVDVD

-576 LTFRVTD
+576 LTFRVSD
-583 TGVGIERDKLNT
+583 TGVGIEKDKLDS

-619 ICRQLVAMM
+619 ICRQLVVMM
-628 GGKLTATSSKGIGT
+628 GGKLTATSSKGVGT
-642 SFEFSIE
+642 SIEFSIE
-649 VEVLPIVGWRSE
+649 VEVLPTVGWRSE
-661 IIRTGI
+661 TIRNGI
-667 LIADQYPHTDQ
+667 LIGDNYAYADQ
-678 IVKECRLAGIQL
+678 IMKECRLAGIQL
-690 SEVKHIEDLTSSAR
+690 SEVSSIKGLPTSTKGL
-704 ESEVI
+704 EVI
-709 FYCHDGQSKL
+709 FYCHDGRVAL
-719 DSAIDELESYVDAT
+719 DSVIDELARTVDIS

-742 TTTYTNSER
+742 ISTYTNSER
-751 IHAVLTQPFLGNR
+751 IHSVLTLPFLGNR
-764 FRHAIDELAQVEQNA
+764 FRHAIDELAHIEQNTQ
-779 KSYHV
+779 SYHV
-784 TQSAVIHNI
+784 THSAVVHNI

-837 AITTGEQFDAILMD
+837 AITKGEKFDAILMD

-870 KEVGSDKITI
+870 KEVGSGKITI

>member
-1 MLFLPIWADKHSK
+1 
-14 SANKTVR
+14 
-21 ITSYSIYESSLVL
+21 
-34 IRGPFLNSGERM
+34 M
-46 IKPSIKLRLA
+46 IKLSIKLRLA

-142 RTVEYSDDLKQ
+142 HTVEYSNDLKQ
-153 AMLDVVSGDI
+153 AMLDVISGDI
-163 RGSVDAGDWSFRLL
+163 KDSVDAGDWSFRLL
-177 QEMSEALIQHYHL
+177 QEMSEALVQHYHL

-234 MFFQAIERQQQSL
+234 MFFQSIERQQQSL
-247 EGFLKLGASNEQV
+247 EGFIKLGASNEQV
-260 DKLLSL
+260 EKLLGL
-266 YTSPRYLSSVEA
+266 YTSPRYLSSIEA
-278 RGRLMTGELSQSDYV
+278 RGRLMAGELSQSDYV

-306 QVMTEGFTQ
+306 QVMTAGFTQ

-362 AIIHSL
+362 SIIHSL

-451 SDLSDHQKEVL
+451 SDLSVHQKEVL

-583 TGVGIERDKLNT
+583 TGIGIERDKLNT

-642 SFEFSIE
+642 HFEFSIE

-661 IIRTGI
+661 LIRTGI
-667 LIADQYPHTDQ
+667 LITDQYPYTDQ

-690 SEVKHIEDLTSSAR
+690 SEVKRIDDLTFSSR
-704 ESEVI
+704 EAEVI
-709 FYCHDGQSKL
+709 FYCHDGKSTL
-719 DSAIDELESYVDAT
+719 DSAIDELEKYVDVS

-764 FRHAIDELAQVEQNA
+764 FRHAIDELAQVEQNN
-779 KSYHV
+779 KSYDV
-784 TQSAVIHNI
+784 TASAVIHNI

-837 AITTGEQFDAILMD
+837 AITKGEQFDAILMD

>member
-1 MLFLPIWADKHSK
+1 
-14 SANKTVR
+14 
-21 ITSYSIYESSLVL
+21 
-34 IRGPFLNSGERM
+34 M

-247 EGFLKLGASNEQV
+247 EGFVKLGASNEQV

-266 YTSPRYLSSVEA
+266 YTSPRYLSSIEA
-278 RGRLMTGELSQSDYV
+278 RGRLMAGELSQSDYV

-329 QSITLMTSGVMV
+329 QSITLMTSGVMI

-399 MEEQNRQTEE
+399 MEEQNRQTKE

-667 LIADQYPHTDQ
+667 LIADQYPYTDQ

-709 FYCHDGQSKL
+709 FYCHDGKSKL
-719 DSAIDELESYVDAT
+719 DSAIDELENYVDAS

-764 FRHAIDELAQVEQNA
+764 FRHAIDELAQVEQHA